1 MSADADEVSEPSS
14 WFSSPPTESPPP
26 KQCTGL
32 KECTRLAFMHVSAA
46 VFAGLAWSRAV
57 MIAWSAAAWRALLW
71 LATRPKVLMS
81 SIGRVI
87 MLGPRVWI
95 RGAVT
100 LTRTYWSTVVRL
112 LIAFTAGVSAT
123 RAHAHIKALLSPP
136 SRHFFAQIYAAT
148 SSFVRWAIGLEPK
161 EAEISY
167 DDSADDNDDDGDD
180 PKPWFAILNP
190 LRLLRGLGPLA
201 LVFTGILL
209 DRTEIVDTA
218 INKMK
223 KLELPGRSSLEE
235 PPQASTMMPS
245 YTPRLSYMPPHAPR
259 GFAVKRASMQMRR
272 AVKPQG
278 ATWYQVL

>member
-1 MSADADEVSEPSS
+1 M
-14 WFSSPPTESPPP
+14 
-26 KQCTGL
+26 
-32 KECTRLAFMHVSAA
+32 
-46 VFAGLAWSRAV
+46 
-57 MIAWSAAAWRALLW
+57 
-71 LATRPKVLMS
+71 
-81 SIGRVI
+81 
-87 MLGPRVWI
+87 
-95 RGAVT
+95 
-100 LTRTYWSTVVRL
+100 
-112 LIAFTAGVSAT
+112 
-123 RAHAHIKALLSPP
+123 
-136 SRHFFAQIYAAT
+136 
-148 SSFVRWAIGLEPK
+148 RWAIGLEPK

-167 DDSADDNDDDGDD
+167 DDSADDNGDDGDD

-245 YTPRLSYMPPHAPR
+245 YTPRFSYMPPHAPR

>member
-57 MIAWSAAAWRALLW
+57 MIAWSAASGALLW

-81 SIGRVI
+81 SIGRVA

-100 LTRTYWSTVVRL
+100 YANLLVSGRVRL

-161 EAEISY
+161 EAEISTMTARTTTTTTATIQ
-167 DDSADDNDDDGDD
+167 S
-180 PKPWFAILNP
+180 
-190 LRLLRGLGPLA
+190 RGLPSSTRDGCFAASGRWPSSSPA
-201 LVFTGILL
+201 SSS
-209 DRTEIVDTA
+209 TA
-218 INKMK
+218 
-223 KLELPGRSSLEE
+223 
-235 PPQASTMMPS
+235 
-245 YTPRLSYMPPHAPR
+245 PRLSTRPSI
-259 GFAVKRASMQMRR
+259 K
-272 AVKPQG
+272 
-278 ATWYQVL
+278 